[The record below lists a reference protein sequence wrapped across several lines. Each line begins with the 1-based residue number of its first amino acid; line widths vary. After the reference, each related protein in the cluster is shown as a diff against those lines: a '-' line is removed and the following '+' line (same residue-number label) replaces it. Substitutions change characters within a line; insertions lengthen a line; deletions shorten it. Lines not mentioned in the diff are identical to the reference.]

1 MIMRMIDGYLGC
13 SGYSVVHQTPQ
24 RPLEGQG
31 DDVAGPEVALDA
43 EDHGGAPLGDVPLFW
58 SRSPMV
64 ICHHHHA
71 PPLPIYLT
79 CPQLLNDQVQ
89 MDGIPLCSV
98 GMDVGSEGTGD
109 PCVVDGVTGRSSQD
123 GLVSAALII
132 PSPALALKPTS
143 SRARPF
149 APRSSH
155 SGWNPSMK
163 SITCAH
169 IVCLSHFTTSY
180 STHLLATTCLPQ
192 EASTY
197 LYFATARARAALHT
211 YSA

>member
-13 SGYSVVHQTPQ
+13 SGYSLVHQTPQ

-31 DDVAGPEVALDA
+31 DDVAGPEGLDA
-43 EDHGGAPLGDVPLFW
+43 EDHGGVPLGDEPLFW
-58 SRSPMV
+58 SRSRSPMV

-71 PPLPIYLT
+71 PLT

-89 MDGIPLCSV
+89 VDGVPLCSV
-98 GMDVGSEGTGD
+98 GMDIGSEGTGD
-109 PCVVDGVTGRSSQD
+109 PCVVGGVTSRFSQD

-143 SRARPF
+143 SRAQTF

-155 SGWNPSMK
+155 NG
-163 SITCAH
+163 
-169 IVCLSHFTTSY
+169 
-180 STHLLATTCLPQ
+180 
-192 EASTY
+192 
-197 LYFATARARAALHT
+197 
-211 YSA
+211 

>member
-1 MIMRMIDGYLGC
+1 MPKI
-13 SGYSVVHQTPQ
+13 T
-24 RPLEGQG
+24 
-31 DDVAGPEVALDA
+31 VAPPSAMSS
-43 EDHGGAPLGDVPLFW
+43 LFR

-71 PPLPIYLT
+71 PPLPINLT

-89 MDGIPLCSV
+89 VDGVPLCSV

-109 PCVVDGVTGRSSQD
+109 PCVVGGVTSRSSQD

-143 SRARPF
+143 IRAQPF

-155 SGWNPSMK
+155 NG
-163 SITCAH
+163 
-169 IVCLSHFTTSY
+169 
-180 STHLLATTCLPQ
+180 
-192 EASTY
+192 
-197 LYFATARARAALHT
+197 
-211 YSA
+211 